1 MRNVISTLADLLE
14 AVKAGAEATM
24 QSDPPPAGPEY
35 KAVQFHPSKPSS
47 FPYLDTSGKDLKIE
61 YTYCLGFYRTTSKN
75 FPVNMRDYVYCR
87 QALPTQQRQRCG
99 PCKSDQQISIGCKLV
114 CPNP

>member
-1 MRNVISTLADLLE
+1 MRNVISTLADL
-14 AVKAGAEATM
+14 VKAGAEATM

-35 KAVQFHPSKPSS
+35 KAVHFHPSKPFS

-75 FPVNMRDYVYCR
+75 FPVNMRDYVYSDRHFQHSSDRDVGPARVTNKSPSDANWC
-87 QALPTQQRQRCG
+87 ALIPK
-99 PCKSDQQISIGCKLV
+99 P
-114 CPNP
+114 